1 MRNVRRVLY
10 ALIAFFALGGAFSAG
25 ALVVRNLGNT
35 YSPPPN
41 ITSTPL
47 ALTSGL
53 SVGAIP
59 KIVEMASP
67 AVVKVTTI
75 IPQAPGYTINPFSP
89 FQPYNPTPQYTE
101 GIGSGFIF
109 DKRGYILTNDH
120 VISGASKIMVQ
131 VVGYQHSF
139 AATVVG
145 ADHATDL
152 AVLRIHAPQS
162 LPILPLAPTAPP
174 AIGSF
179 AIAIGNPYGL
189 SHTVTLGVVSAEGRP
204 LTIGT
209 RQYRN
214 LLQTDAA
221 INPGNSGGPL
231 LNLDGQVIG
240 INTAVSS
247 QGQGIGFAIPISTV
261 RQIMPQL
268 ITRGYV
274 LRPWIGVSSEDL
286 TLPLQQYLGVSAQTG
301 AVVAYVYPGTPAAQA
316 KLQVGDVITSVNGKP
331 VASALDMSTAV
342 EALRIGQKIT
352 VTFER
357 GSSTHTV
364 QMILAAR
371 PKTVPAPP
379 GSSSGP

>member
-1 MRNVRRVLY
+1 MRNVRRIIFG
-10 ALIAFFALGGAFSAG
+10 LIGFFALGGAFSAG
-25 ALVVRNLGNT
+25 ALVVRNLTNNYT
-35 YSPPPN
+35 PPPN

-59 KIVEMASP
+59 KIVQMASP

-139 AATVVG
+139 TATVVG

-152 AVLRIHAPQS
+152 AVLRIHTPQS

-240 INTAVSS
+240 INTAVAS
-247 QGQGIGFAIPISTV
+247 QAQGIGFAIPISTV

-274 LRPWIGVSSEDL
+274 LRPWIGVATEDL
-286 TLPLQQYLGVSAQTG
+286 TLPLQQYLGVAAQTG
-301 AVVAYVYPGTPAAQA
+301 SVIWYVYPGTPAAQA
-316 KLQVGDVITSVNGKP
+316 KLQVGDVITAVNGKP
-331 VASALDMSTAV
+331 VASALDMSSAV
-342 EALRIGQKIT
+342 ESLKIGHT
-352 VTFER
+352 VTITYQR
-357 GSSTHTV
+357 GSSTRTV
-364 QMILAAR
+364 QMTLTAR

-379 GSSSGP
+379 GSSSGQ